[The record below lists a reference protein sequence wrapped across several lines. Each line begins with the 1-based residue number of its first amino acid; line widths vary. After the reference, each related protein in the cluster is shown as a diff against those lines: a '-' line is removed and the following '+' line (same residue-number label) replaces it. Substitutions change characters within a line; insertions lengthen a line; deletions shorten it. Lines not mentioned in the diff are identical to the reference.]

1 MRLADKTLRR
11 LLVKTVSGTVLGRIR
26 GFEIETDDQM
36 ITQYVVVSS
45 ILRSR
50 QYLVNR
56 NQVRSITMT
65 EMIVDD
71 AVSRQ
76 SKHTSRRRLTIKTDP
91 VIVPG
96 DATTP
101 YGSHGHSSL
110 N

>member
-11 LLVKTVSGTVLGRIR
+11 LIVKTVSGEVLGRVR
-26 GFEIETDDQM
+26 GFEIEVEDQM
-36 ITQYVVVSS
+36 ITHYMVISS

-56 NQVRSITMT
+56 AQVRSITLT

-76 SKHTSRRRLTIKTDP
+76 SKHSVRRRLTINNEAAITP
-91 VIVPG
+91 VE
-96 DATTP
+96 T
-101 YGSHGHSSL
+101 YGSHGDVSL